1 MNASVSAGDM
11 SATLMRF
18 TSDWV
23 QLIPLIKDTVGMG
36 VADVKVGAGFNFNAL
51 EAVEGTAT
59 TLGSAFL
66 DALLS
71 GNIKAPTTNASSP
84 AIQVDM
90 LKVLLMEK
98 LDFLGVSAYSP
109 FSGIEF
115 GVSEFQN
122 AATSVTQA
130 LASIVGVDIGSL
142 VKSGKLELIYSQFG
156 IGGGQYWMAQV
167 AEAAEACAKQP
178 WAGVSGAY
186 SASLDPWKNAYL
198 GAFRERFFAKAL
210 TWLVA
215 PTDGTVVVSDVF
227 AWSVSSWD
235 IFGIYPEST
244 SLSGSFRN
252 LTIVQ
257 QIAHHNTAVM
267 AAKFC
272 RMATTDVCN
281 VSYGLLAS
289 CCAVPQLASLLSAL
303 KNFTAHA
310 HFVSACL

>member
-1 MNASVSAGDM
+1 M
-11 SATLMRF
+11 SATLMRY
-18 TSDWV
+18 TSDWA
-23 QLIPLIKDTVGMG
+23 QLIPLVKDTVGICL
-36 VADVKVGAGFNFNAL
+36 ADVKMGAGLNFNAL
-51 EAVEGTAT
+51 DAVEGAAT

-71 GNIKAPTTNASSP
+71 GTIQAPTNARAP
-84 AIQVDM
+84 VIQVDM

-109 FSGIEF
+109 FSGVDF
-115 GVSEFQN
+115 GVNEFQD
-122 AATSVTQA
+122 AATGVIQA

-142 VKSGKLELIYSQFG
+142 VKSGKLELIYNQFG
-156 IGGGQYWMAQV
+156 IGGGQNWMAKM

-186 SASLDPWKNAYL
+186 SALLDPWKNSYL
-198 GAFRERFFAKAL
+198 DAFRESFFAKAL

-215 PTDGTVVVSDVF
+215 PTDGTVGVSDVF
-227 AWSVSSWD
+227 VWSVSSWD
-235 IFGIYPEST
+235 VFGIYPDST
-244 SLSGSFRN
+244 SPGGSFRD

-267 AAKFC
+267 AAHIC

-281 VSYGLLAS
+281 VS
-289 CCAVPQLASLLSAL
+289 
-303 KNFTAHA
+303 
-310 HFVSACL
+310 